1 MCNRHRKKI
10 IYPNELNMIFS
21 NLIAENYFEIIDIT
35 KYASCIAYDKD
46 FVFNLVQLK
55 NIIRRRIPVALM
67 AERVGISRVTLKS
80 VEDGRPTV
88 SMGIYATALYV
99 LGMLDRL
106 KDIADIAFDFVGQAL
121 SSEKL
126 PKRIIIKRN
135 KICPK
140 L

>member
-1 MCNRHRKKI
+1 MTTPIPVKKA
-10 IYPNELNMIFS
+10 LKK
-21 NLIAENYFEIIDIT
+21 LGKDIRE
-35 KYASCIAYDKD
+35 AR
-46 FVFNLVQLK
+46 
-55 NIIRRRIPVALM
+55 IRRRIPVALM

-135 KICPK
+135 ILNLYSFCFLEHNHNK
-140 L
+140 LVALFHL

>member
-1 MCNRHRKKI
+1 MRQKLTTPIPVKKA
-10 IYPNELNMIFS
+10 LKK
-21 NLIAENYFEIIDIT
+21 LGKDIRE
-35 KYASCIAYDKD
+35 AR
-46 FVFNLVQLK
+46 
-55 NIIRRRIPVALM
+55 IRRRIPVALM
-67 AERVGISRVTLKS
+67 ADRVGISRVTLKS

>member
-1 MCNRHRKKI
+1 MTVGSMLVGQIGTTLGFGTWGYLKI
-10 IYPNELNMIFS
+10 VFDQLGDGLSMFS
-21 NLIAENYFEIIDIT
+21 LILVRIVL
-35 KYASCIAYDKD
+35 
-46 FVFNLVQLK
+46 FV
-55 NIIRRRIPVALM
+55 I
-67 AERVGISRVTLKS
+67 
-80 VEDGRPTV
+80 
-88 SMGIYATALYV
+88 ATALYV

>member
-1 MCNRHRKKI
+1 MRQKLTTPIPVKKA
-10 IYPNELNMIFS
+10 LKK
-21 NLIAENYFEIIDIT
+21 LGKDIRE
-35 KYASCIAYDKD
+35 AR
-46 FVFNLVQLK
+46 
-55 NIIRRRIPVALM
+55 IRRRIPVALM
-67 AERVGISRVTLKS
+67 AERVGISRV
-80 VEDGRPTV
+80 V